1 MVKPESGDDWIYV
14 NRCKPH
20 PETTR
25 PELGENLCYKGH
37 SGAMKRLIPA
47 FSSIQT
53 SERLTLDSLVFALIK
68 SGRPRT
74 FLKAVLRPDHGL
86 ILSEPIIE
94 EPSRAT
100 EDEKIKRYA
109 DDEAVAAYLKVLLSK
124 AVLRAAQVKSSSL
137 QQPE

>member
-1 MVKPESGDDWIYV
+1 MRVVPDTNV
-14 NRCKPH
+14 
-20 PETTR
+20 
-25 PELGENLCYKGH
+25 
-37 SGAMKRLIPA
+37 
-47 FSSIQT
+47 
-53 SERLTLDSLVFALIK
+53 LVSALIK
-68 SGRPRT
+68 RGKPQRLLRS
-74 FLKAVLRPDHGL
+74 VLRPDHAL